1 MKKFKDFN
9 IEVEVKAFV
18 GDKIKISKVL
28 NRPIVV
34 FGFKVEN
41 SKYNTGKCLCMQIE
55 LNGTKHIIFTG
66 STILLDSIQ
75 KVPTEGF
82 PFETTVVEENEMYQF
97 T

>member
-28 NRPIVV
+28 NRSIVV

-55 LNGTKHIIFTG
+55 LNGVKHIIFTG

-82 PFETTVVEENEMYQF
+82 PFETTVIEENEMYQF

>member
-9 IEVEVKAFV
+9 IEVEIKAFV

-28 NRPIVV
+28 NRPIIVQ
-34 FGFKVEN
+34 GFKVEN

-55 LNGTKHIIFTG
+55 LNNVKHIIFTG
-66 STILLDSIQ
+66 STVLLDSIQ
-75 KVPTEGF
+75 KVSTEDF
-82 PFETTVVEENEMYQF
+82 PFETTIVEENEMYLF